1 MVLLGVLVIKGVV
14 ASVASIDVEL
24 DNGLLDEVMEVV
36 HVSVHGHVELITDLS
51 PPHLLYAEM
60 RGHPRDGWY
69 WYREGE
75 VL

>member
-36 HVSVHGHVELITDLS
+36 HVSVHGHVELITDVS
-51 PPHLLYAEM
+51 PPHLLYAKYL
-60 RGHPRDGWY
+60 RAARDTLW
-69 WYREGE
+69 
-75 VL
+75 